1 MQNNMRCQKCGLENS
16 PESHVC
22 QSCHTPLY
30 ETTPNVA
37 VPNNPPSVDAS
48 QFLNPEMPQ
57 TSGGIKKI
65 LAIVAGVLIFAG
77 VALGGYWGYSK
88 YIANTP
94 DKVLKKS
101 VQATNQIKASS
112 FKLDLKLEF
121 QEKQAAEQATSTPT
135 LNLIGGLLGTEKQ
148 KMYAEIEGYTDNT
161 DENNLRSKFKIDIGL
176 DIGGTTNN
184 IAGEVVTLGKNL
196 YFKINQLPIMLA
208 MFIDTSS
215 IKDKWVKYSI
225 NTTVLDKFAGQEDE
239 DTKKIGEILE
249 QDADKIIILKNDY
262 GVETLGE
269 NKTYHYQLG
278 LDKQGILDMIEKI
291 KTVSKNKAEI
301 EKNMAEMKEEDWQNF
316 DRFVKNF
323 SLDIWIDKKEY
334 FIRKIE
340 IPFDN
345 IGKDKDGNQTLGG
358 AMTITF
364 DNFNQIMEIESPKD
378 PVELEKLLSEAF
390 GGGMFGALDKAQTKN
405 SDAKTVSEI
414 KQIQTAL
421 ELYFVDN
428 NGYPKNEIPAAT
440 GVGNMKVLCSK
451 GFRASIEEC
460 AGSTVYM
467 SEVPG
472 GDKIIDG
479 GYLYT
484 SIKPNDYTL
493 VFQLLGDSG
502 NLKAGENVATP
513 NGISSMNNG
522 EDYGMGLEMG
532 TDLDTDNDGI
542 TDEEEIFIWETDPS
556 KADTDGDGYKDG
568 DEVEHGYDP
577 LIPGSAKLK

>member
-1 MQNNMRCQKCGLENS
+1 MRCQKCGLENS
-16 PESHVC
+16 PENNIC
-22 QSCHTPLY
+22 QGCSAPLY
-30 ETTPNVA
+30 QTGSPVSA
-37 VPNNPPSVDAS
+37 SVSPPKMEGA
-48 QFLNPEMPQ
+48 QFLDPEIPIK
-57 TSGGIKKI
+57 SGSNTLKKI
-65 LAIVAGVLIFAG
+65 ITIVAGLLILAG
-77 VALGGYWGYSK
+77 VAMGGYWGYNK
-88 YIANTP
+88 YVANTP
-94 DKVLKKS
+94 DKILKKS
-101 VQATNQIKASS
+101 VNAMSQIKTSS
-112 FKLDLKLEF
+112 FKFDLKLEF
-121 QEKQAAEQATSTPT
+121 EDKIAGQEATSTPA
-135 LNLIGGLLGTEKQ
+135 LNLVEGLTGAGKQ
-148 KMYAEIEGYTDNT
+148 KMYLEMEGYSDNT

-176 DIGGTTNN
+176 DVGGTTSN
-184 IAGEVVTLGKNL
+184 IAGEVVTLGKNF
-196 YFKINQLPIMLA
+196 YFKINELPIMLA

-215 IKDKWVKYSI
+215 IKNKWVKYTI
-225 NTTVLDKFAGQEDE
+225 NTKALEKFGSEDE
-239 DTKKIGEILE
+239 EDMVKIKEILE
-249 QDADKIIILKNDY
+249 QDADKVIVLKNDY
-262 GVETLGE
+262 GLEKLGE

-278 LDKQGILDMIEKI
+278 LDKQAILNIIERI
-291 KTVSKNKAEI
+291 KSVSKNKAEI
-301 EKNMAEMKEEDWQNF
+301 EKSMAEMKEEDWQNF
-316 DRFVKNF
+316 DRFVQNF
-323 SLDIWIDKKEY
+323 VLDIWIDKKEY

-340 IPFDN
+340 VPFDN

-358 AMTITF
+358 TMTMTF
-364 DNFNQIMEIESPKD
+364 DNFDQIIEIESPKD

-467 SEVPG
+467 NEVPG
-472 GDKIIDG
+472 KDKIIDG

-484 SIKPNDYTL
+484 STKPNDYTL